1 VKFSPIVSVK
11 SLMLASVLTFGA
23 AGMAHAQGYG
33 QGDSM
38 QQPSGSTS
46 SGTSGGGS
54 DYGYGTRS
62 SAGSGQSS
70 RYDGSRTSGSGY
82 GDSSKSSGTYQDMQL
97 YGDDGSGGTGPKLKG
112 RY

>member
-1 VKFSPIVSVK
+1 MKFSPIVSVK
-11 SLMLASVLTFGA
+11 SLMLASVLTFGIT
-23 AGMAHAQGYG
+23 GMANAQGYG

-54 DYGYGTRS
+54 DYGT
-62 SAGSGQSS
+62 SGMSQPS
-70 RYDGSRTSGSGY
+70 RYDSSRTSGSSY
-82 GDSSKSSGTYQDMQL
+82 GDSSQLKGTYQDMQL
-97 YGDDGSGGTGPKLKG
+97 WGEDGTGGTGPKLKG